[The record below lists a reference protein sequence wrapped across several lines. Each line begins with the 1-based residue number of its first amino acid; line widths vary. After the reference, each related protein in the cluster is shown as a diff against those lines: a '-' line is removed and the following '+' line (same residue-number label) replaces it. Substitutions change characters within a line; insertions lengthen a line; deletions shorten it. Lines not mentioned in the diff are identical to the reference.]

1 MKTFVK
7 LWAFLVAVAALLMTL
22 QDFYNANNVTPKEAE
37 YEVSE

>member
-22 QDFYNANNVTPKEAE
+22 QDFHNANEVTPKEAE

>member
-7 LWAFLVAVAALLMTL
+7 LWAFLVALAGLLMTL
-22 QDFYNANNVTPKEAE
+22 QDFYNANEVTHKEDV

>member
-22 QDFYNANNVTPKEAE
+22 QDFYNANDVTPKDEE